1 MCINNS
7 KKYLRSKEVCPNTC
21 SYQNVSCSFDH
32 LGFLDVPLKKERKT
46 FDTTSLY
53 MSLKMRRAIMSEN
66 VIIISFPI
74 IRNFEKSV

>member
-32 LGFLDVPLKKERKT
+32 LGFRCPFKKRKK
-46 FDTTSLY
+46 D
-53 MSLKMRRAIMSEN
+53 I
-66 VIIISFPI
+66 
-74 IRNFEKSV
+74 